1 MANYPGFKKNV
12 HTIGNGY
19 YFSPV
24 PENNDEVLRLIAKA
38 QACDEYILGGEDS
51 ILHYLRSNLFKH
63 HIQGKIHTWIIWR
76 GSDEL
81 IISEVVGTIDIQFF
95 DYHGNQ
101 LQIPLIDYWVAPC
114 YRGKG
119 LCSSCLSKFIEHYQR
134 DSYQLR
140 ISIDNYASM
149 RVAQKCGFYE
159 SYLDESA
166 DHWVYQYDHE

>member
-1 MANYPGFKKNV
+1 MSNYPSFKKNV

-24 PENNDEVLRLIAKA
+24 PEYDDEVLRLIAMA
-38 QACDEYILGGEDS
+38 QSCDEYILGDEDS
-51 ILHYLRSNLFKH
+51 ILHYLRLNLSKH
-63 HIQGKIHTWIIWR
+63 HTQGTAHTWIIWR
-76 GSDEL
+76 GNDEK
-81 IISEVVGTIDIQFF
+81 ISEVVGTIDIQFF
-95 DYHGNQ
+95 DYHGDQ
-101 LQIPLIDYWVAPC
+101 LQIPLIDYWVSSY

-119 LCSSCLSKFIEHYQR
+119 LCSVCLPKCTQYYQR

-149 RVAQKCGFYE
+149 RVAQKCGFYKF
-159 SYLDESA
+159 YLDESA